1 MTLISTN
8 FYEFKTLQMRYLLL
22 SGKFSPINN
31 NNLQFL
37 SFNVEDV
44 TLNSTKYSSFS
55 VNLRASL
62 NRTGGMNQF
71 CTIAGF
77 ILLSQASPKIL
88 DIDLKIFS
96 VSSTQATFHL
106 YSHSETNTTVSLIQI
121 SALIFNSGYYNQEN
135 VANFQGAFLKG
146 SEINA
151 TSYLQY
157 SNPGNVLNFTTMI
170 GVTGFHAKGSIDFD
184 TTF

>member
-1 MTLISTN
+1 
-8 FYEFKTLQMRYLLL
+8 MRYLIL

-31 NNLQFL
+31 DNLEFM

-44 TLNSTKYSSFS
+44 VLNSTRYSSFS
-55 VNLRASL
+55 VNLPASF

-77 ILLSQASPKIL
+77 ILLSRASPKIL

-96 VSSTQATFHL
+96 VNSTKVTFHL
-106 YSHSETNTTVSLIQI
+106 YSHSETNTTISVLQI
-121 SALIFNSGYYNQEN
+121 SALIFNSGYYSQEK
-135 VANFQGAFLKG
+135 VAKFQGAFLKG

-151 TSYLQY
+151 TSYFQY

-170 GVTGFHAKGSIDFD
+170 GVTGFHARSSINFD